1 MNIFP
6 SMQFTIDSSMNPA
19 DVSRKLSEYVMPLK
33 MQFTVFYKE
42 YEKPFSGS
50 YSEKEF
56 ELIKN
61 IRYRNSFNPV
71 IYGSISPYGSGSRI
85 DVRLELHRIVKVII
99 LPHIF
104 MIFGYFL
111 ARYGFNKEAS
121 GIRETLEKILR

>member
-1 MNIFP
+1 MNLFP
-6 SMQFTIDSSMNPA
+6 SMQFTIDSSMKPEE
-19 DVSRKLSEYVMPLK
+19 VRIRLSEYVMPLK
-33 MQFTVFYKE
+33 FRISFFFPK
-42 YEKPFSGS
+42 YEKPFSGTF
-50 YSEKEF
+50 SEKEF

-71 IYGSISPYGSGSRI
+71 IYGSISPFGRGSRI

-111 ARYGFNKEAS
+111 ARYGFNREAA